1 MLAPAM
7 KVYTF
12 LKDVISY
19 TILGVVLIP
28 LRLLVWLIFMGGLG
42 KVGAFGTFLS
52 GNSNGHP
59 YGVEFVNEIGGISKG
74 NNVPWNEFAG
84 ILKWGPLFLLSA
96 GLWYVVLSL
105 FTGNEQVLQLLNQPI
120 TPTP

>member
-1 MLAPAM
+1 MLTPAM

-28 LRLLVWLIFMGGLG
+28 LRLLVWLIFMGGIG

-59 YGVEFVNEIGGISKG
+59 YGVEFVNEFGGISKG

-84 ILKWGPLFLLSA
+84 ILKWTPIFLLST
-96 GLWYVVLSL
+96 GLWYIIISL
-105 FTGNEQVLQLLNQPI
+105 LTANEQLLNRLLTI
-120 TPTP
+120 TQ